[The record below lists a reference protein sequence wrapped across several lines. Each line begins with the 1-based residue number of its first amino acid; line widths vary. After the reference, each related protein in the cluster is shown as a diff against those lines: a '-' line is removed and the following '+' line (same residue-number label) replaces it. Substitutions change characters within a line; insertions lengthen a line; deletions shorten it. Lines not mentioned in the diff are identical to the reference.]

1 MNFRKRL
8 MIAIALTLGL
18 ILVLGATIFF
28 LGTDIQKRA
37 EKISLM
43 RADLSF
49 RTKAIESLAELR
61 SDFDKSKPYE
71 MQLKNMLPTRDQLVN
86 FSRDFN
92 VIANQNKINLNLSF
106 QGGGQAASETATLQK
121 TDFLITTQ
129 GSFSNLL
136 NFLKATGKSRYFI
149 KTNSLD
155 LTAQGGDNFN
165 ITINGHVFSL

>member
-8 MIAIALTLGL
+8 IIATAVTLGL
-18 ILVLGATIFF
+18 ILVLGAAVFF
-28 LGTDIQKRA
+28 LGADIQKRA
-37 EKISLM
+37 EKISLT

-61 SDFDKSKPYE
+61 SDFDKSKSYE
-71 MQLKNMLPTRDQLVN
+71 AELKNMVPTRDQLVS

-106 QGGGQAASETATLQK
+106 QGGGRTASETATLQK
-121 TDFLITTQ
+121 TGFSITTQ
-129 GSFSNLL
+129 GSFDDLL
-136 NFLKATGKSRYFI
+136 NFLKAAVKSRYFI

-155 LTAQGGDNFN
+155 LTAQGENNFN
-165 ITINGHVFSL
+165 IAINGQVFSL